1 METKNFLWLVSR
13 EEVREM
19 CPTWPKRKQT
29 SNRGHQARYYPQ
41 ELTVVPGQQIG
52 GEKETSVLPLQGN
65 EFYQQPLSSE
75 KDSEPKS

>member
-52 GEKETSVLPLQGN
+52 GEKRD
-65 EFYQQPLSSE
+65 LSPTAAR
-75 KDSEPKS
+75 K